1 MGLVDVGE
9 KDQVVV
15 EVLAEEEGDLEE
27 DHSLEQAEEDQEGA
41 VPLAVAQTVVL
52 ETELEVEGD
61 HHDLVAHLME
71 EEDLVQVE
79 ADLAGLVGQE
89 DLEVAVVDLAFDI
102 RQGKEAVLLVQKVL
116 GICPHQG
123 QRVESDRVPFHFGK
137 MLSDCSVLEAQPCP
151 HQTFDQTE

>member
-41 VPLAVAQTVVL
+41 VPLAVAQTAVL

-89 DLEVAVVDLAFDI
+89 DLEVAVVDLALSPWMLF
-102 RQGKEAVLLVQKVL
+102 ALP
-116 GICPHQG
+116 GI
-123 QRVESDRVPFHFGK
+123 SSIF
-137 MLSDCSVLEAQPCP
+137 
-151 HQTFDQTE
+151 